1 MVILD
6 GDIINDSQHKSLNRR
21 LYKYFL
27 LVMLRKT
34 GYNISA
40 KKAGILAVK
49 IL

>member
-1 MVILD
+1 MAILD
-6 GDIINDSQHKSLNRR
+6 GVVMMDSKHGSLNRR

-27 LVMLRKT
+27 LIMLRKA